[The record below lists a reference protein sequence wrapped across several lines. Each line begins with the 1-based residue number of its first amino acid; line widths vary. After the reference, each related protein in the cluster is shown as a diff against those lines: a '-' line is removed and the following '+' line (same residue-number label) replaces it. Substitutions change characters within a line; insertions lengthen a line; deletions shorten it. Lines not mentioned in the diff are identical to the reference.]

1 MMKTLLK
8 ANTSIVLLAA
18 LLTGCASH
26 ERQLKYSGLDY
37 VPGDRATSSMSS
49 DSASTFSGEPTYHYF
64 AAQGFANSADIEKA
78 FHQYQK
84 TGKKSPIIGSGF
96 VTQPFDAYSKVL
108 VACSPNQSAQVML
121 EAGEEIT
128 GMHLDN
134 PTQWEVSQ
142 MTTGAGS
149 NQSMLIIVT
158 PQSLGLATNLT
169 VGTNKRTYSIGF
181 VSKKGFAPII
191 NFWYP
196 TEIEENYQSQVA
208 MANLQKQRQ
217 LDNTVTPSH
226 SRLSLDELQLNYV
239 TQGALAIDGPEKIY
253 SNGTETVLYWT
264 ALAKLKER
272 PIVTADVLG
281 ERREIKASYYAPY
294 YYIEGTYPEVTLSL
308 PSDSSKKMR
317 VIEEGNV

>member
-18 LLTGCASH
+18 LLTGCATH
-26 ERQLKYSGLDY
+26 ERQLSYSGLDY
-37 VPGDRATSSMSS
+37 VPGDRSGHSTTNEST
-49 DSASTFSGEPTYHYF
+49 STFSGEPQYQYF
-64 AAQGFANSADIEKA
+64 AAQGFANSDDIAKA
-78 FHQYQK
+78 FRQYQK
-84 TGKKSPIIGSGF
+84 NGKKSPIIGSGF
-96 VTQPFDAYSKVL
+96 VTQPFDAYAKIL

-142 MTTGAGS
+142 MTTGSGS
-149 NQSMLIIVT
+149 NQSSLIIVT

-196 TEIEENYQSQVA
+196 TEIEQDYQSQMA
-208 MANLQKQRQ
+208 MAALQKQR
-217 LDNTVTPSH
+217 LLANTVTPDN
-226 SRLSLDELQLNYV
+226 SRLSLDQLQLNYQA
-239 TQGALAIDGPEKIY
+239 QGSLSIEAPEKIY
-253 SNGTETVLYWT
+253 NNGKETVLYWT
-264 ALAKLKER
+264 SLAKLDER
-272 PIVTADVLG
+272 PVVTATVLG
-281 ERREIKASYYAPY
+281 QQREIKATYYAPY
-294 YYIEGTYPEVTLSL
+294 YYIEGTYPELTLSL
-308 PSDSSKKMR
+308 PSDPSKKMK
-317 VIEEGNV
+317 VLQEGNY